1 MTKRI
6 YTEKPT
12 ADWNAND
19 FLAYIAD
26 RHLAVYGTE
35 YTPPGR
41 NWSLERGLIGS
52 LIGTKGRN
60 PKPRKYEPEVVR
72 AFIDECLRTHRC
84 SPQYP
89 TVSFTWLYKWK
100 TDIWAR
106 VLADYQRKVAAAERA
121 KQAES
126 EVEDISD
133 WL

>member
-1 MTKRI
+1 MALK
-6 YTEKPT
+6 YSEK
-12 ADWNAND
+12 DVSQWSVND
-19 FLAYIAD
+19 FISYIAD

-72 AFIDECLRTHRC
+72 AFIDSCFASHRC
-84 SPQYP
+84 TAQYP
-89 TVSFTWLYKWK
+89 TVSFTWFYKYK
-100 TDIWAR
+100 TNEWAR
-106 VLADYQRKVAAAERA
+106 VLAEHNRKVAAAERT

-126 EVEDISD
+126 DVEDILD

>member
-1 MTKRI
+1 MALK
-6 YTEKPT
+6 YSEK
-12 ADWNAND
+12 DVSQWNSND
-19 FLAYIAD
+19 FLSYIAD

-60 PKPRKYEPEVVR
+60 PKPRKYEPEVLR
-72 AFIDECLRTHRC
+72 AFIDSCFATHKC
-84 SPQYP
+84 TSQYP

-106 VLADYQRKVAAAERA
+106 VMADYQRKVAAAERV

-126 EVEDISD
+126 DVEDISD

>member
-1 MTKRI
+1 MALN
-6 YTEKPT
+6 YNDKPT

-60 PKPRKYEPEVVR
+60 AKPRKYEPEVVR
-72 AFIDECLRTHRC
+72 AFIDSCFASHRC
-84 SPQYP
+84 TPQWP
-89 TVSFTWLYKWK
+89 TVSFTWFWKWK
-100 TDIWAR
+100 TDVWAR

-126 EVEDISD
+126 DVEDLSD